1 MSDPSEFAKAL
12 VGALSG
18 ALGGCVSAMVLYP
31 LDAIKTRQQSG
42 EKVGAIAMGAQIV
55 KHDGVLGLWNGS
67 IFSGFQSFFEKFGYF
82 FGYTLL
88 RNIYSRL
95 FGGQAGT
102 ITTLLIGYMSEWSH
116 LFFTMPLDKIKVAK
130 VKRQGTDLPQGLLTI
145 AKETWTHGNLHAGMS
160 GYQLLALKP
169 ATQFAAY
176 EPAKAMW
183 LGRQGSGAVIGGV
196 ASFLL
201 GAYSRLV
208 SDSFIYPGRRAKVQK
223 QALEGADDEE
233 SKAMAKM
240 GAVTLCIHIVK
251 TQGLG
256 SLYRGLPMEL
266 FRGVLSG
273 ALLLLV
279 KERMDVIATRMLLSR

>member
-1 MSDPSEFAKAL
+1 MAEASEFTKAL

-18 ALGGCVSAMVLYP
+18 AVGGGIAAFVLWP
-31 LDAIKTRQQSG
+31 LDCIKTRQQGG
-42 EKVGAIAMGAQIV
+42 ENAGVFAMAAKII

-67 IFSGFQSFFEKFGYF
+67 IFGGCQALIEKFGYF

-88 RNIYSRL
+88 RNLYSRL

-102 ITTLLIGYMSEWSH
+102 IMTLVIGYLSEWSH
-116 LFFTMPLDKIKVAK
+116 LAFTMPLDKIKVAK
-130 VKRQGTDLPQGLLTI
+130 VKRQGTDLPQDLLTI
-145 AKETWTHGNLHAGMS
+145 AKETWKGGNLHAGMG
-160 GYQLLALKP
+160 GYTLLALKP

-183 LGRQGSGAVIGGV
+183 LARQGPGAVLGGL

-223 QALEGADDEE
+223 QALSDSKDEE
-233 SKAMAKM
+233 SIAMSKM

-251 TQGLG
+251 TQGFG
-256 SLYRGLPMEL
+256 GLYRGLPTEL

-279 KERMDVIATRMLLSR
+279 KERLDLVATRMLLSR